1 MKKIESRE
9 LISNLCEE
17 IGKDNLLVQGAG
29 GNISWKDSKTLW
41 VKASGTWL
49 ENANTEDI
57 FVPVSLE
64 TINKEISNGNFSF
77 KPLASNDS
85 KLKPSIETILH
96 ALMKQKYVLHLHA
109 VNVISDIIKDNC
121 YDILNNKIPKKL
133 NWQLIGYHTPGP
145 DLAKSI
151 NNALTKSPKTNIL
164 FLKNHGLVIAEDTIN
179 GLTDILEK
187 ISEIFFKE
195 PLNFNKIFL
204 ENNKDINKNG
214 TIYKIIDDYEIQ
226 LLSKNNNLLKRIE
239 KIWAICPDHVVFLGS
254 KAVIYE
260 DIKSFNNSQDEDR
273 ELIFIKNYGTIA
285 TKTFNYAKKI
295 QLKCYFNIISRI
307 TEKDRINLLSNEE
320 VAKLLNWDDE
330 KYRLSLMK

>member
-9 LISNLCEE
+9 LISDLCEK

-49 ENANTEDI
+49 ENANKENI

-64 TINKEISNGNFSF
+64 NINKEISNGNFSF
-77 KPLASNDS
+77 KPLANDDS
-85 KLKPSIETILH
+85 KLKPSIETIMH

-109 VNVISDIIKDNC
+109 VDVISDIIKNNC
-121 YDILNNKIPKKL
+121 YDILNNKIPEKFYWKL
-133 NWQLIGYHTPGP
+133 IDYHTPGP

-151 NNALTKSPKTNIL
+151 NNELIRNPKTNIL
-164 FLKNHGLVIAEDTIN
+164 FLKNHGIVIAEDTID
-179 GLTDILEK
+179 GLTEILEK
-187 ISEIFFKE
+187 ISKIFFKE
-195 PLNFNKIFL
+195 PINFNKIFL

-226 LLSKNNNLLKRIE
+226 LLSKNNNLLKRVE
-239 KIWAICPDHVVFLGS
+239 KIWAICPDHVVFLGG
-254 KAVIYE
+254 KAVIYD

-295 QLKCYFNIISRI
+295 QLKCYFNIITRI
-307 TEKDRINLLSNEE
+307 TEKDSINLLSNEE
-320 VAKLLNWDDE
+320 IAKLLNWDAE
-330 KYRLSLMK
+330 KYRLSLMT

>member
-9 LISNLCEE
+9 LISDLCEK

-29 GNISWKDSKTLW
+29 GNIPWKDSKTLW

-49 ENANTEDI
+49 ENANKENI

-64 TINKEISNGNFSF
+64 NINKEISNGNFSF
-77 KPLASNDS
+77 KPLANNDS
-85 KLKPSIETILH
+85 KLKPSIETIMH

-109 VNVISDIIKDNC
+109 VDVISDIIKNNC
-121 YDILNNKIPKKL
+121 YDILNNKIPKKFY
-133 NWQLIGYHTPGP
+133 WKLIDYHTPGP

-151 NNALTKSPKTNIL
+151 NNELIRNPKTNIL
-164 FLKNHGLVIAEDTIN
+164 FLKNHGIVIAEDTID
-179 GLTDILEK
+179 GLTEILEK
-187 ISEIFFKE
+187 ISKIFFKE
-195 PLNFNKIFL
+195 PINFNKIFL

-226 LLSKNNNLLKRIE
+226 LLSKNNNLLKRVE
-239 KIWAICPDHVVFLGS
+239 KIWAICPDHVVFLGG
-254 KAVIYE
+254 KAVIYD

-295 QLKCYFNIISRI
+295 QLKCYFNIITRI
-307 TEKDRINLLSNEE
+307 TEKDSINLLSNEE
-320 VAKLLNWDDE
+320 IAKLLNWDAE
-330 KYRLSLMK
+330 KYRLSLMT

>member
-64 TINKEISNGNFSF
+64 TINKEISNGNFAF

-109 VNVISDIIKDNC
+109 VNVISDIIKNNC
-121 YDILNNKIPKKL
+121 YDILNNKIPEKFYWKL
-133 NWQLIGYHTPGP
+133 IDYHTPGP

-164 FLKNHGLVIAEDTIN
+164 FLKNHGLVIAEDTID
-179 GLTDILEK
+179 GLTEILEK
-187 ISEIFFKE
+187 ISKIFFKE
-195 PLNFNKIFL
+195 PINFNKIFL

-226 LLSKNNNLLKRIE
+226 LLSKNNNLLKRVE
-239 KIWAICPDHVVFLGS
+239 KIWAICPDHVVFLGG
-254 KAVIYE
+254 KAVIYD

-285 TKTFNYAKKI
+285 AETFNYAKKI
-295 QLKCYFNIISRI
+295 QLKCYFNIITRI
-307 TEKDRINLLSNEE
+307 TEKDSINLLSNEE
-320 VAKLLNWDDE
+320 IAKLLNWDAE
-330 KYRLSLMK
+330 KYRLSLMT